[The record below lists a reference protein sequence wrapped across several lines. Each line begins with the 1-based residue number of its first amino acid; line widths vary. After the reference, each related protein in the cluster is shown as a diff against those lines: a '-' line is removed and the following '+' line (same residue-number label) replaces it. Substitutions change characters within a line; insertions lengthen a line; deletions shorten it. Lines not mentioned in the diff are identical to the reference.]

1 MTSSTE
7 FLNASEAASRLGVS
21 AKALRL
27 YEQRGL
33 IVPVRTAAGWRT
45 YGPEQMARAGEIVA
59 MRALGLSLA
68 EAKRVLGGD
77 PRGLDAALASHQG
90 VLEGRMLQLSGMMER
105 LRLLRDRLRRG
116 EAPANGELASL
127 LAPPLTAGVA
137 FELPWPWGGERF
149 ELSRIQPLTHIIGPL
164 GSGKTKLAMRLA
176 EVLPGAL
183 FLGLDRLVDG
193 VAAPVRMAAD
203 AALRER
209 VERTL
214 GWLLE
219 DGAVASDALTGLVAG
234 LETDWPKAVVIDMI
248 EQGLDPGSQ
257 EAVIAYLRRRGPGA
271 RPVFAMTRS
280 NAILDLAAVGPEEA
294 ILYCPA
300 NHSPPMLVAPYPG
313 AAGYEAVATCLASP
327 EVRARTEGVIAWR
340 PQVA

>member
-7 FLNASEAASRLGVS
+7 FLNASDAAHRLGVS

-33 IVPVRTAAGWRT
+33 ITPVRTAAGWRT

-68 EAKRVLGGD
+68 EAKRVLEGD
-77 PRGLDAALASHQG
+77 PRGLDAALAAHQT
-90 VLEGRMLQLSGMMER
+90 VLEGRMLELSGMMER
-105 LRLLRDRLRRG
+105 LRQLRDRLRRG
-116 EAPANGELASL
+116 EAPATGELASL
-127 LAPPLTAGVA
+127 LAPGTAGFG

-149 ELSRIQPLTHIIGPL
+149 ELSPIRALTYIIGPL
-164 GSGKTKLAMRLA
+164 GSGKTRLA
-176 EVLPGAL
+176 QKIAEVVPGAL
-183 FLGLDRLVDG
+183 FLGMDRLVDG
-193 VAAPVRMAAD
+193 MTAAARMEAD
-203 AALRER
+203 AALRQR

-214 GWLLE
+214 AWLIE
-219 DGAVASDALTGLVAG
+219 DGAVASEALTALSAG
-234 LETDWPKAVVIDMI
+234 LETDWPKALVIDMI
-248 EQGLDPGSQ
+248 EVGLDQVSQ
-257 EAVIAYLRRRGPGA
+257 EAVIAWLRQRRPGA
-271 RPVFAMTRS
+271 RPVFVMTRS
-280 NAILDLAAVGPEEA
+280 NAILDLAAVGAGEA

-313 AAGYEAVATCLASP
+313 AFGYEAVATCLASP
-327 EVRARTEGVIAWR
+327 EVRARTAGVVAWR

>member
-1 MTSSTE
+1 MGSSTE

-68 EAKRVLGGD
+68 EAKRVLEGD
-77 PRGLDAALASHQG
+77 PRGLDAALAAHQG
-90 VLEGRMLQLSGMMER
+90 VLEGRMLALSGMMER
-105 LRLLRDRLRRG
+105 LRQLRDRLRRG
-116 EAPANGELASL
+116 EAPANGELAGL
-127 LAPPLTAGVA
+127 LAPERAGVA
-137 FELPWPWGGERF
+137 FELPWPWGGEWF
-149 ELSRIQPLTHIIGPL
+149 ELDRVETLTYIIGPL
-164 GSGKTKLAMRLA
+164 GSGKTRLAMRLG
-176 EVLPGAL
+176 EMLPGAM

-193 VAAPVRMAAD
+193 VTATVRIDAD

-214 GWLLE
+214 GWLID
-219 DGAVASDALTGLVAG
+219 DGAVASEALTALVAG
-234 LETDWPKAVVIDMI
+234 LEADWPKAVVVDMI
-248 EQGLDPGSQ
+248 EAGLDEASQ
-257 EAVIAYLRRRGPGA
+257 EAVIAHLRRRGPGA

-280 NAILDLAAVGPEEA
+280 NAILDLTAVGAGEA

-300 NHSPPMLVAPYPG
+300 NHSPPMQVAPYPG
-313 AAGYEAVATCLASP
+313 TAGYEAVATCLASP
-327 EVRARTEGVIAWR
+327 EVRARTEGIVATR

>member
-1 MTSSTE
+1 MGSSTE
-7 FLNASEAASRLGVS
+7 FLNASDAASRLGVS

-45 YGPEQMARAGEIVA
+45 YGPEQMARAGESVA

-68 EAKRVLGGD
+68 EAKRVLEGD
-77 PRGLDAALASHQG
+77 PRGLDAALAAHQS

-116 EAPANGELASL
+116 EAPGSGELAGL
-127 LAPPLTAGVA
+127 LVHEPAPGVA
-137 FELPWPWGGERF
+137 FDLPWPWGGEPF
-149 ELSRIQPLTHIIGPL
+149 ELSRVRALTYIIGPL
-164 GSGKTKLAMRLA
+164 GSGKTRLATRLA
-176 EVLPGAL
+176 EALPGAL

-193 VAAPVRMAAD
+193 LAATPRLDAD

-219 DGAVASDALTGLVAG
+219 DGATASDALTALIAG

-248 EQGLDPGSQ
+248 EQGLDQAAQ
-257 EAVIAYLRRRGPGA
+257 EAVIAHLRRRRPAG

-280 NAILDLAAVGPEEA
+280 NAILDLAAVGPDEA

-313 AAGYEAVATCLASP
+313 AAGYEAVAMCLASP
-327 EVRARTEGVIAWR
+327 EVRTRTEGVVAWR
-340 PQVA
+340 PQLA

>member
-1 MTSSTE
+1 MGSSTE
-7 FLNASEAASRLGVS
+7 FLNASDAASRLGVS

-33 IVPVRTAAGWRT
+33 LVPVRTAAGWRT

-59 MRALGLSLA
+59 MRALGLSLMQ
-68 EAKRVLGGD
+68 AKRVLEGD
-77 PRGLDAALASHQG
+77 PRGLDAALAAHQS
-90 VLEGRMLQLSGMMER
+90 VLEGRMLALSGMMER
-105 LRLLRDRLRRG
+105 LQLLRDRLRRG
-116 EAPANGELASL
+116 EAPASGELTGL
-127 LAPPLTAGVA
+127 LGPERAGVA
-137 FELPWPWGGERF
+137 LELPWPWGGERF
-149 ELSRIQPLTHIIGPL
+149 ELNRVQALTYIIGPL
-164 GSGKTKLAMRLA
+164 GSGKTRLAMRLA
-176 EVLPGAL
+176 EVMPGAL

-193 VAAPVRMAAD
+193 VTAAARLEAD
-203 AALRER
+203 PALNQR

-214 GWLLE
+214 GWLVE
-219 DGAVASDALTGLVAG
+219 DGAVPSDALTALVAG
-234 LETDWPKAVVIDMI
+234 LEADWPKALVIDMI
-248 EQGLDPGSQ
+248 EAGLDQASQ
-257 EAVIAYLRRRGPGA
+257 EAVIARLRRRGPVA

-280 NAILDLAAVGPEEA
+280 NAILDLTAVGAAKA

-327 EVRARTEGVIAWR
+327 EVRARTEGIIAFR

>member
-1 MTSSTE
+1 MGSSTE

-33 IVPVRTAAGWRT
+33 LVPVRTAAGWRT

-77 PRGLDAALASHQG
+77 PRGLDAALATHQA

-105 LRLLRDRLRRG
+105 LQLLRDRLRRG
-116 EAPANGELASL
+116 EAPAQGELANL
-127 LAPPLTAGVA
+127 LAPPAAAGVA

-149 ELSRIQPLTHIIGPL
+149 ELSRIQPLTYIIGPL
-164 GSGKTKLAMRLA
+164 GSGKTRLAMRLA
-176 EVLPGAL
+176 EAVPGAL

-193 VAAPVRMAAD
+193 VAATVRMAAD
-203 AALRER
+203 PALRER

-219 DGAVASDALTGLVAG
+219 DGAVASDALTALVAG

-248 EQGLDPGSQ
+248 EQGLDAASQ
-257 EAVIAYLRRRGPGA
+257 EAVIAQLRRRGPGA
-271 RPVFAMTRS
+271 RPILAMTRS
-280 NAILDLAAVGPEEA
+280 NAILDLAAVGSDEA

-327 EVRARTEGVIAWR
+327 EVRARTEGAIAWR

>member
-7 FLNASEAASRLGVS
+7 FLNASDAAYRLGVS

-33 IVPVRTAAGWRT
+33 IAPVRTAAGWRT

-68 EAKRVLGGD
+68 EAKRVLEGD
-77 PRGLDAALASHQG
+77 PRGLDAALAAHQT
-90 VLEGRMLQLSGMMER
+90 VLEGRMLELSGMMER
-105 LRLLRDRLRRG
+105 LRQLRDRLRRG
-116 EAPANGELASL
+116 EAPAKGELAGL
-127 LAPPLTAGVA
+127 VAVGTAGIG

-149 ELSRIQPLTHIIGPL
+149 ELGPIGALSYIIGPL
-164 GSGKTKLAMRLA
+164 GSGKTRLAQKIA

-183 FLGLDRLVDG
+183 FLGMDRLVDG
-193 VAAPVRMAAD
+193 LAAAARMAAE
-203 AALRER
+203 AALRQR

-214 GWLLE
+214 GWLIE
-219 DGAVASDALTGLVAG
+219 DGAVASEALTALVAG
-234 LETDWPKAVVIDMI
+234 LETDWPKALVIDMI
-248 EQGLDPGSQ
+248 EAGLDQASQ
-257 EAVIAYLRRRGPGA
+257 EAVIAWLRQRPPGA

-280 NAILDLAAVGPEEA
+280 NAILDLTAVGAEEA
-294 ILYCPA
+294 ILFCPA

-313 AAGYEAVATCLASP
+313 AAGYESVASCLASP
-327 EVRARTEGVIAWR
+327 EVRARTEGIIATR